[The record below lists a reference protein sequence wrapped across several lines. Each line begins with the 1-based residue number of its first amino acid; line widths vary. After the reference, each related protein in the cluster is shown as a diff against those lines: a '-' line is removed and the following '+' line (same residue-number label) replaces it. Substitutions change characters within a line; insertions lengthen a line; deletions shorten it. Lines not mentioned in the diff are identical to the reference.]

1 MATEPCRSAASS
13 TQSCPQTQSARHVDE
28 IKQRLAKHR
37 STEVKVQQ
45 QLAEWSE
52 RLAEVQGHIEVT
64 EAELDAAVKAPAS
77 GGVDPT
83 LELPNELLM
92 MIVVLCVRS
101 GACSRRVLGS
111 VCRRWEEVV
120 DTMPL
125 SMVPLSVY
133 IV

>member
-1 MATEPCRSAASS
+1 MATEPCLSATSS
-13 TQSCPQTQSARHVDE
+13 TQSYPQTQSARHVDE
-28 IKQRLAKHR
+28 IKQRLATHR
-37 STEVKVQQ
+37 STKVKVQQ

-52 RLAEVQGHIEVT
+52 RLAEVQGHIKVA
-64 EAELDAAVKAPAS
+64 EAELDAAVEAPPS

-83 LELPNELLM
+83 LELSNELLM

-120 DTMPL
+120 GTIL
-125 SMVPLSVY
+125 SSMVPLSVY